1 MLTKNYYFAV
11 NNYDAIFVTSR
22 LLFVSKKPGEFII
35 LSPSRVREKVGET
48 LLAWSSLLGMFR
60 IAAQE
65 DHWLLGR
72 IANGGGVHIHVC
84 ASEFDRSF
92 GRCTVDGMVVAR
104 LITWRGNVWA
114 VTNTRDQS
122 CPNGAPK
129 CIACNDGGSDVT
141 ARQTSCA
148 ESICPSA
155 LIIHRVCSMHS
166 RDETLGAFDRVRLFA
181 DALSSFSISRVT
193 LTLIPKSFAIAFK

>member
-1 MLTKNYYFAV
+1 
-11 NNYDAIFVTSR
+11 
-22 LLFVSKKPGEFII
+22 
-35 LSPSRVREKVGET
+35 
-48 LLAWSSLLGMFR
+48 MFR

-65 DHWLLGR
+65 DHWLPGR
-72 IANGGGVHIHVC
+72 IASGSSVHIHLC
-84 ASEFDRSF
+84 TSEFDRSF

-129 CIACNDGGSDVT
+129 CIACNDGNVT

-166 RDETLGAFDRVRLFA
+166 GDETARRVRSSSIICGRVILFF
-181 DALSSFSISRVT
+181 DFQSYSDVNSGSS
-193 LTLIPKSFAIAFK
+193 AIAFK